1 MDDKQLKE
9 ISADVERN
17 AVPVP
22 TSAERT
28 IRRQYE
34 KIERNSI
41 CPCEENMA
49 LEEGGAYSKG
59 KRKKYKKCCWK
70 KIQAKEQKTYELIHE
85 SKRIAEAKRNVAA
98 SIQHSIDHPIILP
111 DSKIIAPGTKSREV
125 IIP

>member
-9 ISADVERN
+9 ISVNVERN

-34 KIERNSI
+34 KIKRNSI
-41 CPCEENMA
+41 CPCEEND
-49 LEEGGAYSKG
+49 
-59 KRKKYKKCCWK
+59 KREKPKKYKKCCLK
-70 KIQAKEQKTYELIHE
+70 KIQAQEQKAYELIHE

-98 SIQHSIDHPIILP
+98 SIQYNIDHPILLP
-111 DSKIIAPGTKSREV
+111 DDTV
-125 IIP
+125 IIPTMERGDIIIP

>member
-9 ISADVERN
+9 ISANVERN

-28 IRRQYE
+28 IKRQYE
-34 KIERNSI
+34 KIEHNSI
-41 CPCEENMA
+41 CPCEEND
-49 LEEGGAYSKG
+49 
-59 KRKKYKKCCWK
+59 KREKPKKYKKCCLK
-70 KIQAKEQKTYELIHE
+70 KIQAQEQKAYELIHE

-98 SIQHSIDHPIILP
+98 SIQHSIDHPIMLP
-111 DSKIIAPGTKSREV
+111 DSKIIAPDTKSHKI